1 MPQLW
6 ILSLKKLP
14 ILLYTDKLM
23 QLSKDNKDVALKK
36 MRGDSLSTMTVR
48 WLLTQTT

>member
-14 ILLYTDKLM
+14 IPLYIDKLM
-23 QLSKDNKDVALKK
+23 QLSKDSRDGALRK